1 MGNMMIRLRQ
11 NVLLVPIFVVATLVA
26 GTAAAQMRGDGRL
39 YGKVVDAQG
48 QPLQDVQVKATMTGQ
63 PAPLQAKTNKKGEW
77 TIIGL
82 GAGQWTLEF
91 SKEGFES
98 QKGPVD
104 VDESGRTAPINVTLA
119 KSAPKVDPNAEI
131 QEQAQK
137 GNALMQQEKFADA
150 RKIFEDLLVKYP
162 SVYQLHAY
170 IAQSYAGEKNYEKAV
185 EHLKIAVEKEP
196 NNAEMKMLLGD
207 LYLEKGDKAEGQQ
220 IMMSVDLTQVKN
232 PLPLINVAINQI
244 NESKPDDAIELLTKI
259 ATQFPNQVETY
270 YYRGRAYI
278 AAKKLAEAKADLEK
292 YVSMAPPDAREMA
305 DAKKILEQLK
315 DVK

>member
-1 MGNMMIRLRQ
+1 MGNMMMRFRQ
-11 NVLLVPIFVVATLVA
+11 NVFVLIFSVATLVA
-26 GTAAAQMRGDGRL
+26 GTAAAQVRGDGRL
-39 YGKVVDAQG
+39 YGKVVDQQG
-48 QPLQDVQVKATMTGQ
+48 QPLQDVQVKAVMSGQ
-63 PAPLQAKTNKKGEW
+63 PQPLQAKTNKKGEW

-91 SKEGFES
+91 SKEGYES

-104 VDESGRTAPINVTLA
+104 IDESGRTAPINVTLA
-119 KSAPKVDPNAEI
+119 KGAPKVDPNAEI

-137 GNALMQQEKFADA
+137 ANALMQQEKFADA
-150 RKIFEDLLVKYP
+150 RKIFEDLLIKYP

-170 IAQSYAGEKNYEKAV
+170 IAQAYAGEKNYDKAV
-185 EHLKIAVEKEP
+185 EHLRVAVEKEP
-196 NNAEMKMLLGD
+196 NNADMKMLLGD
-207 LYLEKGDKAEGQQ
+207 LLIEKGDKAEGQQ

-232 PLPLINVAINQI
+232 PLPLINVAISQI
-244 NESKPDDAIELLTKI
+244 NENKTDDAIALLTKI
-259 ATQFPNQVETY
+259 ATQFPNQFETY

-278 AAKKLAEAKADLEK
+278 AAKKMAEAKADLEK
-292 YVSMAPPDAREMA
+292 YVSMAPADAPQMA

>member
-1 MGNMMIRLRQ
+1 MGNMMMRFRQ
-11 NVLLVPIFVVATLVA
+11 NVFVLIFSVATLVA
-26 GTAAAQMRGDGRL
+26 GTAAAQVRGDGRL
-39 YGKVVDAQG
+39 YGKVVDQQG
-48 QPLQDVQVKATMTGQ
+48 QPLQDVQVKAVMSGQ
-63 PAPLQAKTNKKGEW
+63 PQPLQAKTNKKGEW

-91 SKEGFES
+91 SKEGYES

-119 KSAPKVDPNAEI
+119 KGAPTVDPNAEI

-150 RKIFEDLLVKYP
+150 RKIFEDLLIKYP

-170 IAQSYAGEKNYEKAV
+170 IAQAYAGEKNYDKAV
-185 EHLKIAVEKEP
+185 EHLRVAVEKEP
-196 NNAEMKMLLGD
+196 NNADMKMLLGD
-207 LYLEKGDKAEGQQ
+207 LLIEKGDKAEGQQ

-232 PLPLINVAINQI
+232 PLPLINVAISQI
-244 NESKPDDAIELLTKI
+244 NENKTDDAIALLTKI

-278 AAKKLAEAKADLEK
+278 AAKKMAEAKADLEK
-292 YVSMAPPDAREMA
+292 YVSMAPADAPQMA

>member
-1 MGNMMIRLRQ
+1 MGNMMMRFCQ
-11 NVLLVPIFVVATLVA
+11 NVFVLIFSVATLVA
-26 GTAAAQMRGDGRL
+26 GTAAAQVRGDGRL
-39 YGKVVDAQG
+39 YGKVVDQQG
-48 QPLQDVQVKATMTGQ
+48 QPLQDVQVKAVMSGQ
-63 PAPLQAKTNKKGEW
+63 PQPLQAKTNKKGEW

-82 GAGQWTLEF
+82 GAGQWTVEF
-91 SKEGFES
+91 SKEGYEP

-119 KSAPKVDPNAEI
+119 KAAPKVDPNAEI

-150 RKIFEDLLVKYP
+150 RKIFEDLLIKYP

-170 IAQSYAGEKNYEKAV
+170 IAQAYAGEKNYDKAV
-185 EHLKIAVEKEP
+185 EHLRVAVEKEP
-196 NNAEMKMLLGD
+196 NNADMKMLLGD
-207 LYLEKGDKAEGQQ
+207 LLIEKGDKAEGQQ

-232 PLPLINVAINQI
+232 PLPLINVAISQI
-244 NESKPDDAIELLTKI
+244 NENKTDDAIALLTKI

-278 AAKKLAEAKADLEK
+278 AAKKMAEAKADLEK
-292 YVSMAPPDAREMA
+292 YVSMAPADAPQMA

>member
-1 MGNMMIRLRQ
+1 MGNKMMRFCQ
-11 NVLLVPIFVVATLVA
+11 NVFVLVFSVATLVA
-26 GTAAAQMRGDGRL
+26 GTAAAQGRGDGRL
-39 YGKVVDAQG
+39 YGKVVDQQG
-48 QPLQDVQVKATMTGQ
+48 QPLQDVQVKAVMSGQ
-63 PAPLQAKTNKKGEW
+63 PQPLQAKTNKKGEW

-91 SKEGFES
+91 SKEGYES

-119 KSAPKVDPNAEI
+119 KGAPTVDPNAEI

-150 RKIFEDLLVKYP
+150 RKIFEDLQIKYP

-170 IAQSYAGEKNYEKAV
+170 IAQAYAGEKNYDKAV
-185 EHLKIAVEKEP
+185 EHLRVAVEKEP
-196 NNAEMKMLLGD
+196 NNADMKMLLGD
-207 LYLEKGDKAEGQQ
+207 LLIEKGDKAEGQQ

-232 PLPLINVAINQI
+232 PLPLINVAISQI
-244 NESKPDDAIELLTKI
+244 NENKTDDAIALLTKI

-278 AAKKLAEAKADLEK
+278 AAKKMAEAKADLEK
-292 YVSMAPPDAREMA
+292 YVSMAPADAPQMA

>member
-1 MGNMMIRLRQ
+1 MGNMMMRFRQ
-11 NVLLVPIFVVATLVA
+11 NVFVLIFSVATLVA
-26 GTAAAQMRGDGRL
+26 GTAAAQVRGDGRL
-39 YGKVVDAQG
+39 YGKVVDQQG
-48 QPLQDVQVKATMTGQ
+48 QPLQDVQVKAVMSGQ
-63 PAPLQAKTNKKGEW
+63 PQPLQAKTNKKGEW

-91 SKEGFES
+91 SKEGYES

-119 KSAPKVDPNAEI
+119 KGAPTVDPNAEI

-137 GNALMQQEKFADA
+137 ANALMQQEKFADA
-150 RKIFEDLLVKYP
+150 RKIFEDLLIKYP

-170 IAQSYAGEKNYEKAV
+170 IAQAYAGEKNYDKAV
-185 EHLKIAVEKEP
+185 EHLRVAVEKEP
-196 NNAEMKMLLGD
+196 NNADMKMLLGD
-207 LYLEKGDKAEGQQ
+207 LLIEKGDKAEGQQ

-232 PLPLINVAINQI
+232 PLPLINVAISQI
-244 NESKPDDAIELLTKI
+244 NENKTDDAIALLTKI

-278 AAKKLAEAKADLEK
+278 AAKKMAEAKADLEK
-292 YVSMAPPDAREMA
+292 YVSMAPADAPQMA